1 MPLKFA
7 AVSPDAATTAPL
19 VGEAKVAAAQNRAR
33 FTAVA
38 AQVDASAAALRQA
51 QINLLSALQS
61 SDVTLDDINNYVV
74 QLQDFVEIYSIL
86 RADKRGGIA
95 MAVENGT
102 PLGRELLSALE
113 AVNGL
118 IPKAAAS
125 PQDLNNLRAT
135 RARLI
140 EQIGTLVDTNLN
152 RASQE
157 YRAAT
162 SSLQGASASIH
173 NAISGME
180 SVAKAVET
188 LAKTLDLVARLIAA

>member
-1 MPLKFA
+1 
-7 AVSPDAATTAPL
+7 
-19 VGEAKVAAAQNRAR
+19 
-33 FTAVA
+33 
-38 AQVDASAAALRQA
+38 
-51 QINLLSALQS
+51 
-61 SDVTLDDINNYVV
+61 
-74 QLQDFVEIYSIL
+74 
-86 RADKRGGIA
+86 

-102 PLGRELLSALE
+102 TLGRELLNALE

-118 IPKAAAS
+118 IPMAAS
-125 PQDLNNLRAT
+125 PQNLNNLRTT

-152 RASQE
+152 CASQE

-162 SSLQGASASIH
+162 SCLQGASASIH